1 VSGLHIVE
9 SNPDDIVIDEVA
21 RKVGCSTKTIRR
33 AVQAGYLPRRYVKG
47 ARGLELVFRSS
58 EVERW
63 LATRHQRLASAANGA
78 GGLDSLGTPGAPL
91 SLQLREARAI
101 LEARQDALDRL
112 SRGLLEA
119 QQSLDKLSQQLDV
132 LAGKLVGVEEIL
144 DRVAPVQEE
153 TQATTEEEVAAS
165 SEA

>member
-1 VSGLHIVE
+1 VIGLHIVE

-21 RKVGCSTKTIRR
+21 RRVGCSTKTIRR

-63 LATRHQRLASAANGA
+63 LATRHQRLGSLGNGA
-78 GGLDSLGTPGAPL
+78 NGLDSLGTPGASL
-91 SLQLREARAI
+91 SLQLREARGI
-101 LEARQDALDRL
+101 LEARQDAVDRL

-119 QQSLDKLSQQLDV
+119 QQSLDKLSQQLDT
-132 LAGKLVGVEEIL
+132 LASKLTGVEEIL
-144 DRVAPVQEE
+144 DRVAPIEEE
-153 TQATTEEEVAAS
+153 TQDTAEDAALIS
-165 SEA
+165 SVE

>member
-21 RKVGCSTKTIRR
+21 KKVGCSTKTIRR
-33 AVQAGYLPRRYVKG
+33 AVQAQQLPRRYVKG
-47 ARGLELVFRSS
+47 ARGLELVFRTS

-63 LATRHQRLASAANGA
+63 LATRHQRSAALANGA

-91 SLQLREARAI
+91 SLQLREARAL
-101 LEARQDALDRL
+101 LEARQAKVDQL

-119 QQSLDKLSQQLDV
+119 QQSLDKLSQQLDT
-132 LAGKLVGVEEIL
+132 LASKLVGVEEIL
-144 DRVAPVQEE
+144 DRVAPIEE
-153 TQATTEEEVAAS
+153 EPQAATEEEVPAS
-165 SEA
+165 EG